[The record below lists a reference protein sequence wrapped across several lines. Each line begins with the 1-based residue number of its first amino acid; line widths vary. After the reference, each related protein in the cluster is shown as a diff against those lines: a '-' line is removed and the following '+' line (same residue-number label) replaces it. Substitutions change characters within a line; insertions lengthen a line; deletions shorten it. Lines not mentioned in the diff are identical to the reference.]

1 MYSNR
6 YIFIYASVMVV
17 VVAVVLSTIATLLK
31 PMQDANIKMEKI
43 QSILASFHIES
54 TQDNAFELFENHIK
68 HQYIVNYEGSYEKGN
83 AFDVDLR
90 VELRKPI
97 EERQMPLFE
106 VSDLNNRKNYVI
118 PLYGGGLWGP
128 IWGYMALKE
137 DFKTINGVIFDHQ
150 GETPGLGAEIST
162 PVFEKQF
169 KDKRIFDKDHN
180 FVSVKVVKGGAAK
193 DDPHAVDGISGGT
206 ITSDGVSDMLKNN
219 IRFYLNFYEQNILT
233 K

>member
-169 KDKRIFDKDHN
+169 KDKRIFDKNHN
-180 FVSVKVVKGGAAK
+180 FVSVKVVKGGADK